1 MKPTLKTVICA
12 VAALLVPMFAS
23 AQVDHFGAVD
33 TIYADVAKLDDYNW
47 TITVSYT
54 NDESVVGL
62 SVPLKMTAG
71 LNRVIADS
79 AVYIGGRVEKFSY
92 KGFRADTAIQCVM
105 LGMIANLGPSQ
116 IVLTSGNGRL
126 VTVFVSSAEKKPI
139 EKLVVDTTT
148 LHPNNSLLVIA
159 DRSQLDPEADTVP
172 VHMSKKLEII
182 PAFVARQEEEVTV
195 TESR

>member
-1 MKPTLKTVICA
+1 MKPTLKTVICT

-23 AQVDHFGAVD
+23 AQVDHFGVVD
-33 TIYADVAKLDDYNW
+33 TVYADVAKLDDHNW

-79 AVYIGGRVEKFSY
+79 AVYTGGRVEKFSY

-105 LGMIANLGPSQ
+105 LGMIANLGPTQ
-116 IVLTSGNGRL
+116 IVLPSGNGRL
-126 VTVFVSSAEKKPI
+126 VTVFVSSVENKPI
-139 EKLVVDTTT
+139 NKLVVDTAT

-182 PAFVARQEEEVTV
+182 PAFVARQEEVAV

>member
-1 MKPTLKTVICA
+1 MKLTLMTVICA
-12 VAALLVPMFAS
+12 VTALLAPMFVS

-33 TIYADVAKLDDYNW
+33 TIYADVAKLDDFNW

-71 LNRVIADS
+71 LNRIIADS
-79 AVYIGGRVEKFSY
+79 AVYTGGRVEKFSY

-105 LGMIANLGPSQ
+105 LGMIANLGPTQ
-116 IVLTSGNGRL
+116 IVLPSGNGRL
-126 VTVFVSSAEKKPI
+126 VTVFVSSIENKPI
-139 EKLVVDTTT
+139 EKLVVDTAT

-182 PAFVARQEEEVTV
+182 PAFVARQEEVAAAETD
-195 TESR
+195 

>member
-1 MKPTLKTVICA
+1 MKPTLKTVICT

-23 AQVDHFGAVD
+23 AQVDHFGVVD
-33 TIYADVAKLDDYNW
+33 TIYADVAKLDDHNW

-79 AVYIGGRVEKFSY
+79 AVYTGGRVEKFSY
-92 KGFRADTAIQCVM
+92 KGFRADTAIQCIM
-105 LGMIANLGPSQ
+105 LGMIANLGPTQ
-116 IVLTSGNGRL
+116 IVLSSGSGRL
-126 VTVFVSSAEKKPI
+126 VTVFVSSVENKPI
-139 EKLVVDTTT
+139 KKLVVDTAT
-148 LHPNNSLLVIA
+148 LHPDNSLLVIA

-182 PAFVARQEEEVTV
+182 PAFVARHEEVAV

>member
-1 MKPTLKTVICA
+1 MKPTLKTVICT
-12 VAALLVPMFAS
+12 VAALLVPIFAS

-71 LNRVIADS
+71 LNRIIADS
-79 AVYIGGRVEKFSY
+79 AVYTGGRVEKFSY
-92 KGFRADTAIQCVM
+92 KGFRADTAIQCIM
-105 LGMIANLGPSQ
+105 LGMIANLGPTQ
-116 IVLTSGNGRL
+116 IVLSSGSGRL
-126 VTVFVSSAEKKPI
+126 VTVFVSSVENKPI
-139 EKLVVDTTT
+139 NKLVVDTAT
-148 LHPNNSLLVIA
+148 LHPDNSLLVIA

-182 PAFVARQEEEVTV
+182 PAFVARHEEVAV
-195 TESR
+195 TETR

>member
-1 MKPTLKTVICA
+1 MKPTLKTVICT

-23 AQVDHFGAVD
+23 AQVDHFGTVD
-33 TIYADVAKLDDYNW
+33 TIYADVAKLDDHNW

-79 AVYIGGRVEKFSY
+79 AVYTGGRVEKFSY
-92 KGFRADTAIQCVM
+92 KGFRADTAIQCVL
-105 LGMIANLGPSQ
+105 LGMIANLGPTQ
-116 IVLTSGNGRL
+116 IVLPSGSGRL
-126 VTVFVSSAEKKPI
+126 VTVFVSSVENKPI
-139 EKLVVDTTT
+139 NKLVVDTAT

-182 PAFVARQEEEVTV
+182 PAFVARQEEVAV

>member
-1 MKPTLKTVICA
+1 MKPTLKTVICT
-12 VAALLVPMFAS
+12 VVALLVPMFTL
-23 AQVDHFGAVD
+23 AQVDHFGVVD
-33 TIYADVAKLDDYNW
+33 TVYADVAKLDDYNW

-71 LNRVIADS
+71 LNRIIADS
-79 AVYIGGRVEKFSY
+79 AVYTGGRVEKFSY

-105 LGMIANLGPSQ
+105 LGMIANLGPTQ
-116 IVLTSGNGRL
+116 IVLPSGNGRL
-126 VTVFVSSAEKKPI
+126 VTVFVSSVENKPI
-139 EKLVVDTTT
+139 NKLVVDTAT

-182 PAFVARQEEEVTV
+182 PAFVARQEEVAV